1 MKKLIS
7 IVAFWMAM
15 LPVMAQTT
23 LLTESWETAAV
34 GQTPPTGWGIDLVS
48 GSGNTWFVQNG
59 THPSCYPYNGNRM
72 VEFRSNDA
80 ATGVC
85 NRLKRTVPLS
95 SSGFPFVLI
104 DFEWHTDSGYYYRN
118 DKVEVQWSLNGNTW
132 TTAGTYLR
140 REISLPWKFE
150 VLSLPAAAGNQ
161 ATLYLAFLFTSD
173 HGNNCHLD
181 FVHVTGSTTAPP
193 QPLVTTLPTSY
204 HTSYV
209 AYLYGSVIPNGYNT
223 STYFEYGLNT
233 GYGLMIDAGIHS
245 EINSVPIQ
253 SYITNLYAGQI
264 YHYRAVAT
272 NATGTAY
279 GNDLTFTTND
289 SVPTALTGSATAE
302 ATSVILTGIV
312 DPGGEIA
319 FPSFEYGLTSS
330 YGSTI
335 SASPTSINGD
345 SVNTFVFSTLSGLS
359 TNTTYHYRLKA
370 FNSLG
375 TGYGSDATFTTSGSS
390 LSTLITG
397 QASNITQTSALLH
410 GSVNPNG
417 DQTYVTFEFGTTT
430 AYGTFLSCGEFAGDT
445 LQAVAQTLT
454 GLIPGTLYHY
464 RINGHNYYGT
474 AVGADSTFTTSG
486 SNVCQ
491 ADFSVYPDS
500 SYQYTYNFINQS
512 TGNLVSW
519 YWNFGDGNT
528 STLQFPPAHTYAAAG
543 IYMVCLTVQGADSSC
558 FDTHCD
564 TLYVDSGTGC
574 QAQYSHYPDSSAGN
588 WSIQFIDLSS
598 GNPTYWFWSFGD
610 GTSSTL
616 QNPVHTFGGPGN
628 YYVCLTIT
636 GLNCTSTWC
645 ANVTVENTPACV
657 SYFTFEKSG
666 LTVNYSGHKVNG
678 YPANYQWNFGD
689 GLIGQGQNIIHQYA
703 SPGIYYVSLTTVE
716 DSSGCQYSSAQSVS
730 VGDSAEYH
738 QIYGQVFAGN
748 FPLTTGLALIFSID
762 TSNNYNP
769 YIDVC
774 YIDSLGIYYFP
785 MVPLGNYVVYALP
798 FDSNGYLPTYYGDV
812 LYWENASVIFS
823 GQPDNPYNIH
833 LLPAGNRVNGN
844 GNINGLIN
852 YGGMKSKLLDKIT
865 MQLMDSDG
873 NMISFDRV
881 STQGDFIFP
890 SLAFGTYFLKAEIAG
905 IRSDAVQVL
914 LSTESPEAVVHMTF
928 SGNQI
933 QGIPETWKLFEAG
946 VIYPNPVSN
955 LAHIAIVTKISIPI
969 DIELFTVTGK
979 VVYSA
984 RKISET
990 GEMNLSI
997 PVSSLPAGIYT
1008 LRIYSEKGTFITR
1021 KLLKTQ

>member
-1 MKKLIS
+1 MNRATKSKTSVYIERKIQFISKQNLMKKLIS
-7 IVAFWMAM
+7 IVAFWLAM

-23 LLTESWETAAV
+23 LHV
-34 GQTPPTGWGIDLVS
+34 NG
-48 GSGNTWFVQNG
+48 FV
-59 THPSCYPYNGNRM
+59 R
-72 VEFRSNDA
+72 D
-80 ATGVC
+80 
-85 NRLKRTVPLS
+85 
-95 SSGFPFVLI
+95 
-104 DFEWHTDSGYYYRN
+104 
-118 DKVEVQWSLNGNTW
+118 
-132 TTAGTYLR
+132 
-140 REISLPWKFE
+140 
-150 VLSLPAAAGNQ
+150 
-161 ATLYLAFLFTSD
+161 
-173 HGNNCHLD
+173 
-181 FVHVTGSTTAPP
+181 
-193 QPLVTTLPTSY
+193 
-204 HTSYV
+204 
-209 AYLYGSVIPNGYNT
+209 
-223 STYFEYGLNT
+223 
-233 GYGLMIDAGIHS
+233 
-245 EINSVPIQ
+245 
-253 SYITNLYAGQI
+253 
-264 YHYRAVAT
+264 
-272 NATGTAY
+272 
-279 GNDLTFTTND
+279 
-289 SVPTALTGSATAE
+289 
-302 ATSVILTGIV
+302 
-312 DPGGEIA
+312 
-319 FPSFEYGLTSS
+319 
-330 YGSTI
+330 
-335 SASPTSINGD
+335 SINGNPIANHYVLIKYD
-345 SVNTFVFSTLSGLS
+345 SINGGNVFPYYHGMYTDASGHYSDTIQLPAGINTWLFIIETVDLCHVYYYQYPRTYNG
-359 TNTTYHYRLKA
+359 TNTEFSHDFRICGPQGPSQP
-370 FNSLG
+370 NVI
-375 TGYGSDATFTTSGSS
+375 TSSADG
-390 LSTLITG
+390 
-397 QASNITQTSALLH
+397 ITQTSAILH
-410 GSVNPNG
+410 GFVDPNG

-430 AYGTFLSCGEFAGDT
+430 AYGTYYSCGQFYGDT
-445 LQAVAQTLT
+445 LVPVSGTVSNLT
-454 GLIPGTLYHY
+454 PGTLYHF
-464 RINGHNYYGT
+464 RINGGNAYGS
-474 AVGADSTFTTSG
+474 VHGFDSTFIT
-486 SNVCQ
+486 Q
-491 ADFSVYPDS
+491 DS
-500 SYQYTYNFINQS
+500 S
-512 TGNLVSW
+512 
-519 YWNFGDGNT
+519 
-528 STLQFPPAHTYAAAG
+528 
-543 IYMVCLTVQGADSSC
+543 
-558 FDTHCD
+558 
-564 TLYVDSGTGC
+564 GC

-645 ANVTVENTPACV
+645 ANITVENTPACV

-666 LTVNYSGHKVNG
+666 LTVNYTGHKVNG
-678 YPANYQWNFGD
+678 YPADYQWNFGD
-689 GLIGQGQNIIHQYA
+689 GLLGQGQNIIHQYA

-716 DSSGCQYSSAQSVS
+716 DSSGCQYSSTQSVS